1 MHIEFQFH
9 AKKFE
14 LRVSLMVIDVFLNVF
29 KKYGENDF
37 FCIQKQSTCIQW
49 KY

>member
-1 MHIEFQFH
+1 MHIELH
-9 AKKFE
+9 AKKIE
-14 LRVSLMVIDVFLNVF
+14 LRVSLMVIDVFLNVC